1 MVCGCNLE
9 NKNVLVPSHI
19 SEYNFNVNSKD
30 KSRVRVKASVNVIAN
45 VRVDVGVNVSNSDA
59 MYVITFANPK
69 GGSSKTTSAMLLA
82 EQIALS
88 GGSVAIIDLDPNANI
103 LIWSESRKEQ
113 GRAVPFTVHA
123 RPQAEETVELIDKLS
138 GDVDY
143 LIIDLEGSKDQI
155 VTFALS
161 RTDLCVIPLD
171 GSPME
176 ARQAATAVRLVQSTA
191 NMIRMPI
198 NYTLLFTRTN
208 AAFQTTDERDVRQEM
223 ELNAIPTL
231 PVRIAKRA
239 PYTRI
244 FRDGVLLTEL
254 PDIVAAEHAGKTA
267 SVTDKALKQVHSA
280 IENARDYAQAVIHAL
295 TKTSAS

>member
-69 GGSSKTTSAMLLA
+69 GGSGKTTSAMLLA

-143 LIIDLEGSKDQI
+143 LIIDL
-155 VTFALS
+155 
-161 RTDLCVIPLD
+161 
-171 GSPME
+171 
-176 ARQAATAVRLVQSTA
+176 
-191 NMIRMPI
+191 
-198 NYTLLFTRTN
+198 
-208 AAFQTTDERDVRQEM
+208 
-223 ELNAIPTL
+223 
-231 PVRIAKRA
+231 
-239 PYTRI
+239 
-244 FRDGVLLTEL
+244 
-254 PDIVAAEHAGKTA
+254 
-267 SVTDKALKQVHSA
+267 
-280 IENARDYAQAVIHAL
+280 
-295 TKTSAS
+295 